1 MRKLNF
7 FNGLG
12 KFNYYRGDIILG
24 TQKVCFESK
33 IYKIIMDTPGKMAL
47 VALKNQDKAIQ
58 SVFKTPNVPTVKKD
72 KKIILSEESYLK
84 V

>member
-1 MRKLNF
+1 
-7 FNGLG
+7 
-12 KFNYYRGDIILG
+12 
-24 TQKVCFESK
+24 
-33 IYKIIMDTPGKMAL
+33 MDTPGKMAL
-47 VALKNQDKAIQ
+47 VALKNQDQAIQ